1 MIAARNLRLA
11 REQLMSNFTM
21 GEMMIGFSFYK
32 TLRASLKVKHGPS
45 VALDAHF
52 DRANCTS
59 AAIDRPT
66 LYLILVQFR
75 QHILVQFHPRSSLSL
90 SLLRKALS
98 FLRSEQKA
106 KKSYLP
112 FACIAPFSLSKM
124 VACLCDLHL
133 HLHA

>member
-52 DRANCTS
+52 DRANCT
-59 AAIDRPT
+59 
-66 LYLILVQFR
+66 
-75 QHILVQFHPRSSLSL
+75 
-90 SLLRKALS
+90 
-98 FLRSEQKA
+98 
-106 KKSYLP
+106 
-112 FACIAPFSLSKM
+112 
-124 VACLCDLHL
+124 
-133 HLHA
+133 